1 MGFFNKKWSA
11 TEPDDVAR
19 TPAQEPAANEKRT
32 EIERSS
38 EEDFGATKQ
47 AGVRK
52 VEAAAEAWSKWD
64 LVAAYGLIWLYYFA
78 TSTAEVVTRTLNPF
92 VTSSFNKHSTSAAVN
107 ILASIIGGLTKLPL
121 AKILDTWGRPQ
132 GLALMLLIWCL
143 GYIITACAR
152 TIETYAAA
160 LVFSAVG
167 AQGVSYCVTVFIADT
182 SSLKNRAL
190 MLAFATSPY
199 VITTP
204 ISGFVAKRIVKDAGW
219 RWGFGLW
226 AIVMPVIVLPLC
238 FVFLWNQRKAKRQ
251 GLLESRG
258 TKITARSV
266 YNYLV
271 EVDTVGLLLL
281 AAGWALF
288 LLPFSLYSY
297 QPQRW
302 RAPIIICFLI
312 FGALLLVAFCVWEKL
327 FAPVTFIPYR
337 LLVDRTVFFGG
348 LMFFFFFANSA
359 IWGSYFTSMLQVVW
373 DMGVDQTT
381 WIRSIYRIGSCL
393 ASIFLGILMRF
404 TGRFKWV
411 ASLYGLPLM
420 LLGVGLLIKFR
431 QANDNIGYVI
441 MTQIFIA
448 FAGGPIVVAGEMAM
462 MAPSDH
468 QHVAVV
474 IAILDLFAS
483 IGSAIGSTISGAI
496 WTGTFKNELTK
507 RLPSDAPVNAIYASL
522 VKQLSYAKGTP
533 IRTGIADAYSASQQY
548 MLATSVCLLAVA
560 WGCVWL
566 WRDINIHTKKQVKG
580 NVV

>member
-1 MGFFNKKWSA
+1 MGFFPKRS
-11 TEPDDVAR
+11 
-19 TPAQEPAANEKRT
+19 PAAEP
-32 EIERSS
+32 EISTTAHELTGVDDKTLATGRSS
-38 EEDFGATKQ
+38 EENFGTAKQ

-52 VEAAAEAWSKWD
+52 VEAAAEVWTKWD
-64 LVAAYGLIWLYYFA
+64 LVAAYGLIWLYYFVTA
-78 TSTAEVVTRTLNPF
+78 TAEVVTRTLNPF
-92 VTSSFNKHSTSAAVN
+92 VTSSFGKHSTSAAVN
-107 ILASIIGGLTKLPL
+107 ILSSIIGGLTKLPL

-132 GLALMLLIWCL
+132 GLVLMLLIWCL
-143 GYIITACAR
+143 GYIMTACAR

-167 AQGVSYCVTVFIADT
+167 SQGVSYCVTVFIADT

-199 VITTP
+199 IITTP
-204 ISGFVAKRIVKDAGW
+204 ISGFIGKRINKDAGW

-238 FVFLWNQRKAKRQ
+238 FVFLWNQRKARRQ
-251 GLLESRG
+251 GVLESSSS
-258 TKITARSV
+258 KIDARSV

-271 EVDTVGLLLL
+271 EIDIVGLLLL
-281 AAGWALF
+281 VGGWALF

-297 QPQRW
+297 QPQQW
-302 RAPIIICFLI
+302 RAPIIICFLV
-312 FGALLLVAFCVWEKL
+312 FGALLLMGFIIWEKL

-337 LLVDRTVFFGG
+337 LLMDRTVFFGG
-348 LMFFFFFANSA
+348 LMFTFVFANSA
-359 IWGSYFTSMLQVVW
+359 VWGSYFTSMLLVVW
-373 DMGVDQTT
+373 DMGFDRTT
-381 WIRSIYRIGSCL
+381 WINNIYRIGSCF
-393 ASIFLGILMRF
+393 AAVILGVLMRF

-411 ASLYGLPLM
+411 ATLYGIPLM
-420 LLGVGLLIKFR
+420 LLGVGLMLKFR
-431 QANDNIGYVI
+431 QANEKIGYVV
-441 MTQIFIA
+441 MTQIFVA

-496 WTGTFKNELTK
+496 WTGTFENELAK
-507 RLPSDAPVNAIYASL
+507 RLPSDAPIDSIYGRIEVQLGYEEGSAIRA
-522 VKQLSYAKGTP
+522 
-533 IRTGIADAYSASQQY
+533 GIADAYSASQRY
-548 MLATSVCLLAVA
+548 MLATSVCFLAVA
-560 WGCVWL
+560 WACVWM
-566 WRDINIHTKKQVKG
+566 WRDINIHKKKQVKG

>member
-1 MGFFNKKWSA
+1 MGFFPKKSTAAEPEIAAAALEPGGVDEKGIA
-11 TEPDDVAR
+11 T
-19 TPAQEPAANEKRT
+19 
-32 EIERSS
+32 ERSS
-38 EEDFGATKQ
+38 EEDFGTAKQ

-52 VEAAAEAWSKWD
+52 IEAAAEVWTKWD
-64 LVAAYGLIWLYYFA
+64 LVTAYGLIWLYYFA
-78 TSTAEVVTRTLNPF
+78 TATAEVVTRTLNPF
-92 VTSSFNKHSTSAAVN
+92 VTSSFGKHSTSAAVN
-107 ILASIIGGLTKLPL
+107 ILSSIIGGLTKLPL

-143 GYIITACAR
+143 GYIMTACAR

-167 AQGVSYCVTVFIADT
+167 SQGVSYCVTVFIADT

-199 VITTP
+199 IITTP
-204 ISGFVAKRIVKDAGW
+204 ISGFIGKRIYKDAGW

-226 AIVMPVIVLPLC
+226 AIVMPIIVLPLC
-238 FVFLWNQRKAKRQ
+238 FVFLWNQRKARRQ
-251 GLLESRG
+251 GVLEPSN

-271 EVDTVGLLLL
+271 EIDIVGLLLL
-281 AAGWALF
+281 AGGWALF

-297 QPQRW
+297 QPQQW

-312 FGALLLVAFCVWEKL
+312 FGALLLIGFIIWEKF
-327 FAPVTFIPYR
+327 FAPVTFIPYK
-337 LLVDRTVFFGG
+337 LLMDRTVFFGG
-348 LMFFFFFANSA
+348 LMFTFVFANSA
-359 IWGSYFTSMLQVVW
+359 IWGSYFTSMLLVVW
-373 DMGVDQTT
+373 DMGFDQTT
-381 WIRSIYRIGSCL
+381 WINNIYRIGSCF
-393 ASIFLGILMRF
+393 ASIILGVLMRF

-411 ASLYGLPLM
+411 ATIYGIPLM
-420 LLGVGLLIKFR
+420 LLGVGLMLKFR
-431 QANDNIGYVI
+431 QANEKIGYVI
-441 MTQIFIA
+441 MTQIFVA

-496 WTGTFKNELTK
+496 WTGTFKNELAK
-507 RLPSDAPVNAIYASL
+507 RLPSDAPIDSIYGRIEVQLGYEEGTAIRA
-522 VKQLSYAKGTP
+522 
-533 IRTGIADAYSASQQY
+533 GIADAYSASQRY
-548 MLATSVCLLAVA
+548 MLATSVCFLAVA
-560 WGCVWL
+560 WGCVWM
-566 WRDINIHTKKQVKG
+566 WRDINIHKKKQVKG